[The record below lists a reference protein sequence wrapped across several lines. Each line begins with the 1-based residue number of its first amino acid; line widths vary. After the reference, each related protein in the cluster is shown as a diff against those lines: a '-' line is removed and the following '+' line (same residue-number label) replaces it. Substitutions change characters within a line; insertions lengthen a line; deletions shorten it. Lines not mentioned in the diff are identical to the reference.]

1 MNNSSR
7 QIFQLRKPLSP
18 LVLEPLK
25 AVAQTANSLGFRYFL
40 AGATARDLILENVFG
55 RPPGRLTR
63 DLDFGFALSD
73 WKQFESL
80 KAALIATG
88 RFEATRAVQRVSYL
102 YAPDIKV
109 NVDLIPF
116 GGLQDGSTISWPPQ
130 NDFVMNVAGFSDAL
144 ESAMHVRID
153 TDLVI
158 PVASLPG
165 LIILKLFAWL
175 DRKHERRDAPD
186 ILKILSEYADAGNE
200 ERLYADE
207 IQLLEAA
214 DFDIT
219 AAGAQLLGK
228 DARRIS
234 GAETTASLTNILANA
249 SLKQELVNQMIQSG
263 NRTDEPFADHCAL
276 LLDNFEQGF
285 IMTIPPQSAGH

>member
-1 MNNSSR
+1 MNSTSR

-18 LVLEPLK
+18 LVLEPLE
-25 AVAQTANSLGFRYFL
+25 AVAQTATSLGFPYFL
-40 AGATARDLILENVFG
+40 TGATARDLVLENIFG

-73 WKQFESL
+73 WKQFETL

-88 RFEATRAVQRVSYL
+88 RLEADRAIQRVLYL
-102 YAPDIKV
+102 YSPEIKV

-116 GGLQDGSTISWPPQ
+116 GGIQNGSTISWPLQ
-130 NDFVMNVAGFSDAL
+130 NDFVMNVAGFSEAL
-144 ESAMHVRID
+144 ESAIHVQID

-186 ILKILSEYADAGNE
+186 ILKIISEYADAGNE
-200 ERLYADE
+200 ERLYTDE
-207 IQLLEAA
+207 LQLLEAA
-214 DFDIT
+214 KFDIT
-219 AAGAQLLGK
+219 TAGARLLGE

-234 GAETTASLTNILANA
+234 TAETAATLIKVLGDT
-249 SLKQELVNQMIQSG
+249 SLKQELLNQMVQSG
-263 NRTDEPFADHCAL
+263 SRLDEPFTNHCTL
-276 LLDNFEQGF
+276 LLDNFHFGF
-285 IMTIPPQSAGH
+285 TKSDRKS